1 MIPAERDQ
9 RIRIDAGTFF
19 FAQRGRDA
27 FSPFRI
33 GDTRI
38 KLA

>member
-9 RIRIDAGTFF
+9 RIRIDAGTF